1 MYSYGFGFG
10 DVDAYDAYGNMGGQS
25 FLEYV
30 PIRDTIAPT
39 AEINL
44 VNGIQNLILR
54 DDRPDDLGLKSFKIL
69 DSMGIEIKTSPINEG
84 MLQLSSVLTP
94 VDANNPGQLF
104 FEVSDVSNN
113 TSRFTVCYTI
123 NRVTGLLEFMISSGH
138 NTSCIPEPGFVVG
151 AFGKYSAV
159 FHTSDFSKSGN
170 VNVPG
175 NFTSATGSG
184 GYGGLYISK
193 RLLYNLNL
201 TARLSLEQYGGTIA
215 APDSIISNRRDPVSG
230 NLMPFQETHY
240 LDLNSTYL
248 ALSLGGEYVFTQYL
262 YGIAGLNI
270 AFLANNSV
278 EFKKGITIP
287 DDFVYSDGS
296 KELIISEV
304 NSLSSLSS
312 LRFGIFGGFGATVPV
327 TNKLSTFLETN
338 YNIYPFD
345 IISDGEWTINNLS
358 FIFGLKY
365 QL

>member
-1 MYSYGFGFG
+1 
-10 DVDAYDAYGNMGGQS
+10 
-25 FLEYV
+25 
-30 PIRDTIAPT
+30 
-39 AEINL
+39 
-44 VNGIQNLILR
+44 
-54 DDRPDDLGLKSFKIL
+54 
-69 DSMGIEIKTSPINEG
+69 
-84 MLQLSSVLTP
+84 
-94 VDANNPGQLF
+94 
-104 FEVSDVSNN
+104 
-113 TSRFTVCYTI
+113 
-123 NRVTGLLEFMISSGH
+123 
-138 NTSCIPEPGFVVG
+138 
-151 AFGKYSAV
+151 
-159 FHTSDFSKSGN
+159 
-170 VNVPG
+170 
-175 NFTSATGSG
+175 
-184 GYGGLYISK
+184 
-193 RLLYNLNL
+193 
-201 TARLSLEQYGGTIA
+201 
-215 APDSIISNRRDPVSG
+215 
-230 NLMPFQETHY
+230 MPFQETHY